1 MRLITALLIHIVGA
15 SSSAG
20 LSRDVI
26 FTFVNLECM
35 DDPEP
40 AVPRTSLPPTIN
52 RFVQKLLFKWYI
64 LDEETFVSLAKPIVR
79 DVHEIAMENSLE
91 ARHLENNL
99 RPLRDQ
105 GLNEEQILDH
115 LTRRY
120 YNALQRID
128 EMKKLAGRK

>member
-1 MRLITALLIHIVGA
+1 MRLVVPLFVQLAAVSA
-15 SSSAG
+15 SAG

-52 RFVQKLLFKWYI
+52 RFVQRLLFKWYI
-64 LDEETFVSLAKPIVR
+64 LDEESFVLHAKPIVK
-79 DVHEIAMENSLE
+79 DVHEIAMQNSLE

-120 YNALQRID
+120 YNALQRI
-128 EMKKLAGRK
+128 EVMKELAGRK